1 MKGVKETE
9 KIVIVKPVACR
20 PGFSNL
26 KSFSELLADAVNA
39 SPPAAFSET
48 AVAVIKPRTVRFKPI
63 CNRDLLG
70 AEVFG
75 SAVCDKSDKVPESK
89 LTSNVVYKPIA
100 KLVSKRTVSLLANM
114 GGQGIS
120 STRENAEAG
129 APIQPPNQANHEAD
143 PTSDCYQNLALQSE
157 KDANAILENSE
168 GYNKSMSLPVPNNG
182 NRPSYDG
189 HSWRKYGQKQ
199 VKGSEYPRSYYKCTH
214 PNCPVKK
221 KVEKKLDG
229 QIAEIVYKGEHN
241 HPKPQPLNHNPLDRH
256 AQEPANTATQN
267 EGKNPSWTNEQA
279 ERIKGQL
286 ENENDIESSA
296 QSTFSG
302 AAPPINDLVT
312 AATCNASVS
321 TSNNSLGLSGEC
333 QEVSETLEAEGHGFG
348 RKRTKRGNQLINAS
362 QVGEPSSEPR
372 IVVQNNTDSDIV
384 GDGFRWRKYGQK
396 VVKSNPYPRS
406 YYRCTSPKCNV
417 RKYVERTSEDPGTFI
432 TTYEGRHNHSMP
444 IKHTNAEASKTSTKK
459 KP

>member
-1 MKGVKETE
+1 MTGVNDETE

-26 KSFSELLADAVNA
+26 KSFSELLADA
-39 SPPAAFSET
+39 
-48 AVAVIKPRTVRFKPI
+48 
-63 CNRDLLG
+63 

-75 SAVCDKSDKVPESK
+75 SAACNKSEKVPESK
-89 LTSNVVYKPIA
+89 LTSNVVYRPIA
-100 KLVSKRTVSLLANM
+100 KLVSKRTVSLLANLNPFRKRFYQM
-114 GGQGIS
+114 GVRVLVLEEKMRRLAPLFHHQTKS
-120 STRENAEAG
+120 ST
-129 APIQPPNQANHEAD
+129 QTD
-143 PTSDCYQNLALQSE
+143 PTSDRHQNFALQSE
-157 KDANAILENSE
+157 KNANAMLENSE
-168 GYNKSMSLPVPNNG
+168 DGNKSMSLPVPNYG
-182 NRPSYDG
+182 DRPSYDG

-241 HPKPQPLNHNPLDRH
+241 HPKAQPLNHNPLDGH
-256 AQEPANTATQN
+256 EQEPANTSTQ
-267 EGKNPSWTNEQA
+267 NEQA
-279 ERIKGQL
+279 ERFKGQL
-286 ENENDIESSA
+286 ENENGIELSA

-312 AATCNASVS
+312 AASCNASVS
-321 TSNNSLGLSGEC
+321 TSNNSLGLSGEY
-333 QEVSETLEAEGHGFG
+333 QE
-348 RKRTKRGNQLINAS
+348 KRGNQLIKANK
-362 QVGEPSSEPR
+362 VGEPSSEPQ
-372 IVVQNNTDSDIV
+372 IVVQNNTDSDVV

-396 VVKSNPYPRS
+396 VVKGNPYPRS
-406 YYRCTSPKCNV
+406 YYRCTSPKCTV

-444 IKHTNAEASKTSTKK
+444 IKHTNAEASKTSTKN